1 MEWQRWVLEQIRD
14 GLLTPGKAIQIAVAS
29 GHGIGKTAL
38 VCWITLWAMTTAG
51 DTRGIITASTEAM
64 LNTRLRAELR
74 KWFRLFRA
82 ANFFDLTMTALL
94 PKDTSHEQTWR
105 VDLLPWNPNRPESF
119 AGLHNAGRRILVI
132 FDEASAIDRA
142 IWETVMPV
150 ATDRDAEVVW
160 CVFGNPLHP
169 EGEFKNCFD
178 NVHWITR
185 HVDSRS
191 VPITNKA
198 EFQKWI
204 DAYGEDSDFV
214 NSRVK
219 GLFPRHAFNRFI
231 SADLVN
237 AAMQRPLETNH
248 DPLVLGIDV
257 ARFGDDMSVI
267 FPRKGLDARTHLPMK
282 YRNIPLDR
290 LEDKVM
296 EFCVPNGVQ
305 RVFVDG
311 TGVGG
316 GVIDH
321 LRRRG
326 LMVHDVQFAAKSDQT
341 QEKYANKRAEI
352 WGIMRG
358 KLNYMSLPNDSE
370 LKEQLC
376 GPEFCLDRQDRI
388 LLEAKADMKRR
399 GVASPDIADAL
410 AVTFAIEHL
419 TMPVSSGG
427 GRPDYQAVSEYN
439 PFDEDSLRDRP
450 RSPPRYYAPGWA
462 RLREDD

>member
-1 MEWQRWVLEQIRD
+1 
-14 GLLTPGKAIQIAVAS
+14 
-29 GHGIGKTAL
+29 
-38 VCWITLWAMTTAG
+38 
-51 DTRGIITASTEAM
+51 
-64 LNTRLRAELR
+64 
-74 KWFRLFRA
+74 
-82 ANFFDLTMTALL
+82 
-94 PKDTSHEQTWR
+94 
-105 VDLLPWNPNRPESF
+105 
-119 AGLHNAGRRILVI
+119 VI

-178 NVHWITR
+178 NGHWITR

-219 GLFPRHAFNRFI
+219 GLFPRQAFNRFI

-237 AAMQRPLETNH
+237 GAMQRPVESNH
-248 DPLVLGIDV
+248 DPLVVGVDV

-267 FPRKGLDARTHLPMK
+267 YPRKGLDARTHLPMK
-282 YRNIPLDR
+282 FRNIPLDV

-296 EFCVPNGVQ
+296 EFCALNRVEH
-305 RVFVDG
+305 VFVDG

-316 GVIDH
+316 GLVDH

-341 QEKYANKRAEI
+341 AEKYSNKRAEI
-352 WGIMRG
+352 WGVMRD
-358 KLNYMSLPNDSE
+358 KLNYLSLPNDFE
-370 LKEQLC
+370 LKEQLT

-399 GVASPDIADAL
+399 GVASLDIADAL

-419 TMPVSSGG
+419 TMPTSSGG

-450 RSPPRYYAPGWA
+450 RSPPRYYEPGWA